1 VTLPDCGVTAKA
13 TAFEASE
20 AFATETVMV
29 VALATSCVGTFT
41 ARATQKP
48 PAGQFVG
55 VAELGIRTALPNF
68 TWDVIPRPVPMMV
81 KMKFPLP
88 AGTLVGEIAAIV
100 GCTVCGGGVVEVMEF
115 PPQPESNRG
124 MAEVSTALRS
134 TESPRMEHRPRACK
148 PLEVP
153 FG

>member
-1 VTLPDCGVTAKA
+1 MTLPDCGVTAKA

-20 AFATETVMV
+20 AFVTETVRV

-41 ARATQKP
+41 ARATQEP

-88 AGTLVGEIAAIV
+88 AGTLVGEIAATV

-134 TESPRMEHRPRACK
+134 TESLRMEHRP
-148 PLEVP
+148 PPVSP
-153 FG
+153 